1 MGSSFDGT
9 RQSVNRAQQVRISAA
24 SGREQRRRTAR
35 AASAAETEALTLT
48 LTGCGSGCG
57 VGLDGDNCVDM
68 LKPGMPAAE
77 VLQMGDRVVSWNGVA
92 MMEDGSQRLL
102 KDVVTPAESHEIV
115 VERVRPSPAGEIM
128 SDLAGLSAMA
138 QAAMGGSGGAASVP
152 ELESSSDTTATE
164 AAAEAASDTI
174 GESVNNS
181 LVALDPKLAA
191 IFADYAEPPDL
202 EDS

>member
-1 MGSSFDGT
+1 
-9 RQSVNRAQQVRISAA
+9 
-24 SGREQRRRTAR
+24 
-35 AASAAETEALTLT
+35 
-48 LTGCGSGCG
+48 
-57 VGLDGDNCVDM
+57 M
-68 LKPGMPAAE
+68 LKPGMPAAK

-128 SDLAGLSAMA
+128 SDLAGLSAVA

-164 AAAEAASDTI
+164 AAAEAASDTT
-174 GESVNNS
+174 GESVNNG
-181 LVALDPKLAA
+181 LDPKLAA
-191 IFADYAEPPDL
+191 IFAGYAEPPDL
-202 EDS
+202 EDY